1 MVWIPLRFQT
11 NHSKTSI
18 ILVPTILIV
27 LFRLGEAGV
36 STDQKKSLLILPA
49 QTLVSQQ
56 VPCLGV
62 TEYVEKGQ

>member
-36 STDQKKSLLILPA
+36 STDQKKSLLS
-49 QTLVSQQ
+49 VSELDS
-56 VPCLGV
+56 VTTGLG
-62 TEYVEKGQ
+62 K